1 MDSTALKASF
11 LVLVRQDTALLKRVR
26 MNDAPYGTTS
36 QVRFYSA
43 EPGAWLSLEFLPNG
57 KIVVVRYEG
66 IAPMEYVN
74 AYSIQDA
81 YKQVRYFSNKTRLK
95 DAEVL

>member
-1 MDSTALKASF
+1 MDSAALKASF
-11 LVLVRQDTALLKRVR
+11 LVLVRQDAALLKRVR

-43 EPGAWLSLEFLPNG
+43 DPRAWLSLEFLPNG
-57 KIVVVRYEG
+57 KIAIVRYEG
-66 IAPMEYVN
+66 IAAMEYVN

-81 YKQVRYFSNKTRLK
+81 YKQVRYFSNKIRLK